1 MPDPDSSAAASKQPE
16 RMLLDP
22 YIPEGG
28 TREAAEWFEGVLK
41 QRRTVRDFSAQPVAR
56 EVIESVLR
64 AAGSAPSGA
73 NLQPWRFIAISNP
86 KTKRDIRIAVEE
98 VERAFYEGKASER
111 WLNDLAHLETD
122 AEKGYLETV
131 PWVIVIMALRATDD
145 GGQVYY
151 INESVGIATG
161 MLLTAAHM
169 AGLATLTHTPSP
181 MKFLREVLD
190 RPDNERPY
198 MVIPLGYPAEGC
210 TVPKITKKP
219 LDKIA
224 VFVE

>member
-1 MPDPDSSAAASKQPE
+1 MP
-16 RMLLDP
+16 LDA
-22 YIPEGG
+22 YAPEG
-28 TREAAEWFEGVLK
+28 TTLQAAERFEDVLK
-41 QRRTVRDFSAQPVAR
+41 KRRTVRHFSDRPVDRA
-56 EVIESVLR
+56 VIESVIR

-73 NLQPWRFIAISNP
+73 NIQPWRFVAVSNP
-86 KTKRDIRIAVEE
+86 KTKQDIRRAVEE
-98 VERAFYEGKASER
+98 VEREFYEQRASER

-122 AEKGYLETV
+122 ADKGYLETV
-131 PWVIVIMALRATDD
+131 PWVIVIMALRTTDQ

-151 INESVGIATG
+151 LNESVGIATG

-190 RPDNERPY
+190 RPEHERPY
-198 MVIPLGYPAEGC
+198 MVIPIGYPSEDC
-210 TVPKITKKP
+210 TVPDITKKP
-219 LDKIA
+219 LDEIA